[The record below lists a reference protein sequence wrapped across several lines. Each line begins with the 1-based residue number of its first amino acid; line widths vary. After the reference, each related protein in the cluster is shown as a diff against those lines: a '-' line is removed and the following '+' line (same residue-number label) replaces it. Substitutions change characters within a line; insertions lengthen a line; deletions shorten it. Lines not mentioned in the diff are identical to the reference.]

1 MIRINLLPRAQR
13 RRRLRLRSGAVL
25 GGAMLLGWAVVIA
38 LGHAW
43 IASHRARAD
52 ELRADAA
59 EAVAATRLLERKREN
74 PALAERQRVLRI
86 RQEALAQLRE
96 ARGGPTAA
104 LTGLVALFAGP
115 DAALRP
121 LEVHAHTL
129 DRWRVD
135 GLARD
140 VGALAGLVARVRRE
154 ATFDLSYGP
163 EYARTADGS
172 LRFRLD
178 LEVAPHP

>member
-1 MIRINLLPRAQR
+1 LIRINLLPHAQR
-13 RRRLRLRSGAVL
+13 RRRLRLRSGVVL
-25 GGAMLLGWAVVIA
+25 GGAMLLGWAVVIG

-43 IASHRARAD
+43 IASQGARAA

-59 EAVAATRLLERKREN
+59 DVTAATRRLEKKREN

-86 RQEALAQLRE
+86 RQEALTRLRE
-96 ARGGPTAA
+96 ARGGPTTALTEFAA
-104 LTGLVALFAGP
+104 LFDGP

-121 LEVHAHTL
+121 LEAHAPTL
-129 DRWRVD
+129 DVWRVD

-140 VGALAGLVARVRRE
+140 VATLAGLVAHIRDE

-163 EYARTADGS
+163 EYARTEAGG
-172 LRFRLD
+172 LRFRVD
-178 LEVAPHP
+178 LEVAPHQ